1 MNIREIRYKTVIWLS
16 ITVILFAM
24 VACSSEDRVVA
35 DPEEGEALIVTA
47 EVASQLHSRAQNYDE
62 LGNVTGGS
70 YRLSY
75 PLASANNSYTVA
87 KVNFDK
93 EDGDIPSGI
102 GYVSTFNNNQ
112 LKWKDVGGSAP
123 TFYLDNVIPVGDTDQ
138 ATSTVINFTDD
149 YNPYKAAL
157 FNEDEN
163 DLLWGEKQVQNGTTK
178 NINFELHH
186 NMARLR
192 VQVTV
197 DKTNGNLDLTNATVE
212 ISSINQVPL
221 SYNRLDGS
229 LTLPEV
235 EDETDDKA
243 YREVYTSLTLVDPE
257 KGLDWKTKP
266 TVEGTDEENGDA
278 DAGTAGE
285 DKSEKDVYVSQDF
298 VLPPQNLLENTYRP
312 RLIITFNMDGE
323 KRVYSGILPY
333 AMSIYKE
340 NEADNTNTKY
350 PVTLSFLKEH
360 ILTIRTV
367 ITEDPPELI
376 FMPVWVVNWVY
387 KGEFSLE
394 AHQSGIY
401 KAEEFYKLIDYYRAG
416 NEYQLTRYG
425 RLITEEGKEKWVFD
439 FFHYVTLD
447 YKEIYGK
454 MKREEVEAT
463 TDFSFDFKGYTV
475 TVVQYD
481 EENGEY
487 KRDENGE
494 LIIKKSESVTSEE
507 LYQLV
512 RGEKS
517 W

>member
-75 PLASANNSYTVA
+75 PLANANNSYTVA
-87 KVNFDK
+87 QVNFK

-102 GYVSTFNNNQ
+102 GYVSTFNSNQ

-123 TFYLDNVIPVGDTDQ
+123 TFYLDNVIPKGDTDK
-138 ATSTVINFTDD
+138 ATSTVIYFTDD

-197 DKTNGNLDLTNATVE
+197 DQTNGDLDLTNATVE

-229 LTLPEV
+229 LTLREV
-235 EDETDDKA
+235 ENETDEA
-243 YREVYTSLTLVDPE
+243 YREVYTSLTLVDP
-257 KGLDWKTKP
+257 KNGLNW
-266 TVEGTDEENGDA
+266 E
-278 DAGTAGE
+278 
-285 DKSEKDVYVSQDF
+285 KSEKDVYVSQDF

-340 NEADNTNTKY
+340 NEADNTKY

-367 ITEDPPELI
+367 ITGDPPELI

-425 RLITEEGKEKWVFD
+425 RLITEEGKKWVFD

-454 MKREEVEAT
+454 MKREEVEAN

-475 TVVQYD
+475 TVVQYE

-487 KRDENGE
+487 QRDENGE
-494 LIIKKSESVTSEE
+494 LIIKESKSVTSEE
-507 LYQLV
+507 LYQIV